1 LKYDNL
7 LIFLNEKL
15 DLNGLDLFSELKW

>member
-15 DLNGLDLFSELKW
+15 DLNGLDLFSELK